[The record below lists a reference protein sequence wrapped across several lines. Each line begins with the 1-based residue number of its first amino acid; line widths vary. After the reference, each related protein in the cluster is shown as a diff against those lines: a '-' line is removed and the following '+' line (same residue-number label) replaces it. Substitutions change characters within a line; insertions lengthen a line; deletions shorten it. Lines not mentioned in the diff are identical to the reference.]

1 MRRQKQRTLAEVAE
15 AGVRLGL
22 DEAVLHE
29 NFAAL
34 DALLVDFTPDIN
46 RLTASDWAVLASDTK
61 VMFAKLMLIKSYFP
75 GVDLQRLV
83 ADNPKPLLKS
93 KVALEEDLLN
103 VRNML
108 AEAANPDALVAT
120 LPILLEPKVMVSCLV
135 TIQRWF
141 PKKDPLKMLED
152 DPDMIRRAQ
161 EKDIPFDPVF
171 FDGERWSAPGYDS
184 KGKLLPWQKYI
195 RKEVHKKKDVDDGSM
210 WNGDWAAPSP
220 KGFNK
225 TSSV

>member
-1 MRRQKQRTLAEVAE
+1 V
-15 AGVRLGL
+15 GV
-22 DEAVLHE
+22 VQ
-29 NFAAL
+29 
-34 DALLVDFTPDIN
+34 
-46 RLTASDWAVLASDTK
+46 
-61 VMFAKLMLIKSYFP
+61 SYFP

-141 PKKDPLKMLED
+141 PKKDPLKVRH
-152 DPDMIRRAQ
+152 PRASPCSTFRVVQ
-161 EKDIPFDPVF
+161 DEQGSRAYPYDAAILS
-171 FDGERWSAPGYDS
+171 WTSCPGVYV
-184 KGKLLPWQKYI
+184 Y
-195 RKEVHKKKDVDDGSM
+195 
-210 WNGDWAAPSP
+210 
-220 KGFNK
+220 K
-225 TSSV
+225 TSQRCHDGRRQTWNHVPCLRARERAKRTGKSWLSSTPPAFMCSRLTRNVNTFHA